1 MSRSVDENVVLT
13 VSFLAK
19 KAQRGPGPP
28 HSWGFWIT
36 QNYTSQS
43 VGRLSTEERPVAKT
57 SAWQHTTLTRTRQ
70 TSMPP
75 AGLFFLWNPYLVFCS
90 YYLRTCFFVLIVL
103 ACSFVFTVQHTTQ
116 TSLHLRRDSNH
127 QSQQM
132 SGRKPSTW
140 TARSLGPTPKNIEKY
155 NVLLCSKVPWPYT
168 NK

>member
-75 AGLFFLWNPYLVFCS
+75 AGLFFYEILILFSVRTISVLVSLSWLSWLVPLSLLYNTQHKHPCTSGGIRTTNPSKWAAANPL
-90 YYLRTCFFVLIVL
+90 
-103 ACSFVFTVQHTTQ
+103 
-116 TSLHLRRDSNH
+116 
-127 QSQQM
+127 
-132 SGRKPSTW
+132 
-140 TARSLGPTPKNIEKY
+140 LGPLGHWGRLPK
-155 NVLLCSKVPWPYT
+155 T
-168 NK
+168 